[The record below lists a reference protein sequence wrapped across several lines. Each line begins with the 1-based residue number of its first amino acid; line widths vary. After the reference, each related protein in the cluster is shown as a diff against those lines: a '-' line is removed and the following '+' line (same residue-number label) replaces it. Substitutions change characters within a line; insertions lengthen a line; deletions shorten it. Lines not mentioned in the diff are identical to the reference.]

1 MDGYGG
7 MGMPSYLSNSMPVG
21 NVDAETY
28 HGVLPSLGIPEHI
41 TPSYDTSDF
50 TIPDEMSF
58 MPAALPLDSSHS
70 QYNAYEDGFA
80 DAFGLVDPIAP
91 EQLVPENASIDRDN
105 KLLSFQPPSYTFTL
119 LDISL
124 RRTGLSMSAQLH
136 GMFFM
141 AEAQDT
147 GPNSPSAAP
156 TELTCYRRNLFQ
168 ITGSITLPRS
178 LRYIMTDHGD
188 RIPIIGQDLYIS
200 ATESVEG
207 HPVKLISVP
216 WKTPIPN
223 TQSTPEDKTEKEPAS
238 IPLDT
243 MSNQDM
249 DADFATFPIAWKRL
263 QFRIAT
269 ANNGRRKELQQH
281 FVVRLKVIATLST
294 GARVP
299 ICESRSGAIIV
310 RGRSPRNFQARKD
323 LPVGT
328 AGANS
333 RRTAVAPP
341 VPLSRH
347 STSETYQLKNEKS
360 PDNGTY
366 AMLDNQ
372 EIQTPSNFSDWHRKS
387 NSGSSSRPQNLPLPA
402 FQTSS
407 IQSTSDMSSTPPR
420 PKALSLCDSP
430 ERDPAPLPA
439 HRSAKA
445 ARTSSVPNTFNNSS
459 SPVNNNSMTT
469 TNPVF
474 LSTSHV
480 DPADLLYEYFPL
492 GLDDW
497 QPPVNAVYRPHVV
510 HHIADATGSGG
521 TQGGAKIGRP
531 SLGGRSKRYFSEDGG
546 KVA

>member
-1 MDGYGG
+1 
-7 MGMPSYLSNSMPVG
+7 
-21 NVDAETY
+21 
-28 HGVLPSLGIPEHI
+28 
-41 TPSYDTSDF
+41 
-50 TIPDEMSF
+50 MSF
-58 MPAALPLDSSHS
+58 MQQGSSHS
-70 QYNAYEDGFA
+70 QYNTYDDDFGMVADTGNALGFMEPMPP
-80 DAFGLVDPIAP
+80 DQPL
-91 EQLVPENASIDRDN
+91 QENASIDRDN
-105 KLLSFQPPSYTFTL
+105 KLLSFQSPSYNFTL

-124 RRTGLSMSAQLH
+124 RRTGISIAAQLH

-141 AEAQDT
+141 AESQDPV
-147 GPNSPSAAP
+147 PNSPSTAP

-178 LRYIMTDHGD
+178 LRYIMTDNGD
-188 RIPIIGQDLYIS
+188 RIPIIGQELHIS

-216 WKTPIPN
+216 WKTPISN
-223 TQSTPEDKTEKEPAS
+223 THSTPEDKIEKEPAS

-281 FVVRLKVIATLST
+281 FVVRLRVVATLST
-294 GARVP
+294 GNRVA

-310 RGRSPRNFQARKD
+310 RGRSPRNFQARRD

-328 AGANS
+328 AGSNN
-333 RRTAVAPP
+333 RRTNVPPPPP

-347 STSETYQLKNEKS
+347 STSESSYQYKSEKS
-360 PDNGTY
+360 PDSGQHAT
-366 AMLDNQ
+366 LDNL
-372 EIQTPSNFSDWHRKS
+372 EIQTPSTFGEWNRKS
-387 NSGSSSRPQNLPLPA
+387 NIGSASRAPNLPPPA
-402 FQTSS
+402 FHSRTTSAA
-407 IQSTSDMSSTPPR
+407 SSTPPR
-420 PKALSLCDSP
+420 PKALSLSDSP
-430 ERDPAPLPA
+430 ERDLTPLPPPQ
-439 HRSAKA
+439 RSAKA
-445 ARTSSVPNTFNNSS
+445 ARTSSVPTPSTTIKHATASS
-459 SPVNNNSMTT
+459 SMATNNIVT
-469 TNPVF
+469 TNPAF

-497 QPPVNAVYRPHVV
+497 QPPVDAVYRPHVV
-510 HHIADATGSGG
+510 HHIADTMASGG
-521 TQGGAKIGRP
+521 GSLGGGKMGRP
-531 SLGGRSKRYFSEDGG
+531 SLGGRSKRYFSEDGS